1 MLFLKK
7 LSDIYPGAA
16 DVEIKDVKINSK
28 DVTKGDIFICTM
40 GVTADRHL
48 FIDDAVKNGAAAVV
62 VSRDVKD
69 PGVPV
74 IKVPD
79 TNKELFHLA
88 GELYSYPQNK
98 LRMIGVTGTNGKTS
112 VAEMIYNFLGDR
124 CAYLG
129 TNGKKYKGKAEHV
142 RNTSPDVDRS
152 YKYFREFLDGGCDTC
167 VSEISSEAMFRHR
180 LDGIRYDVCVL
191 TNITED
197 HLNIHKTVEN
207 YAECKANAFSLVKP
221 DGYSVLYSDSLYLDL
236 VLKKAKGT
244 VLTYGFKESDD
255 LYISSCDVKNGLSFS
270 FVYEGKE
277 YCVNTRLY
285 GRFNAL
291 NIAAAILVSAKLGVP
306 IGELIK
312 KAEALKPV
320 EGRCEFLHFG
330 QNFNIVLD
338 YAHTEDALNKILDD
352 LNTSKNGRIVT
363 VTGSAGGR
371 EKEKRPRIGKIV
383 LDKSD
388 FVIFTEDDPRN
399 ENVYSII
406 RDMLKNADGKS
417 NYTVI
422 GDRADAIRYAVLTAR
437 KNDTVLIAGK
447 GRDDY
452 MAVGNEYIP
461 YCDYDVIEKCFK
473 KQSLL

>member
-1 MLFLKK
+1 MKK

-16 DVEIKDVKINSK
+16 DVAVKDIKINSK
-28 DVTKGDIFICTM
+28 DVTKGDIFLCTM

-48 FIDDAVKNGAAAVV
+48 FIEDAVKNGAAAVV

-74 IKVPD
+74 VKVPD
-79 TNKELFHLA
+79 TNKEIFHLA
-88 GELYSYPQNK
+88 GELYSYPQNELK
-98 LRMIGVTGTNGKTS
+98 MIGVTGTNGKTS
-112 VAEMIYNFLGDR
+112 VAEMVYDFLGKR

-129 TNGKKYKGKAEHV
+129 TNGKKYNGKTERI

-152 YKYFREFLDGGCDTC
+152 YKYFREFLGGGCDTC
-167 VSEISSEAMFRHR
+167 VSEISSEAMYWHR
-180 LDGIRYDVCVL
+180 LDGIRYDICVL

-221 DGYSVLYSDSLYLDL
+221 DGFSILYSGSLYLDK
-236 VLKKAKGT
+236 VMEKANGT
-244 VLTYGFKESDD
+244 VLTYGYKKSDD
-255 LYISSCDVKNGLSFS
+255 LYISRCDVKNELSFS
-270 FVYEGKE
+270 FVYGGKE
-277 YCVNTRLY
+277 YSVNTKLH
-285 GRFNAL
+285 GSFNAL
-291 NIAAAILVSAKLGVP
+291 NIAAAFLVSIKLGVP
-306 IGELIK
+306 LETLIK
-312 KAEALKPV
+312 KAEALNPV

-338 YAHTEDALNKILDD
+338 YAHTEDALNKVLDD
-352 LNTSKNGRIVT
+352 LNLSKNGRIVT

-383 LDKSD
+383 LEKSD

-447 GRDDY
+447 GRDNY

-473 KQSLL
+473 KPSLL

>member
-1 MLFLKK
+1 MKK

-16 DVEIKDVKINSK
+16 DVAVKDIKINSK
-28 DVTKGDIFICTM
+28 DVTKGDIFLCTM

-48 FIDDAVKNGAAAVV
+48 FIEDAVKNGAAAVV

-74 IKVPD
+74 VKVPD
-79 TNKELFHLA
+79 TNKEIFHLA
-88 GELYSYPQNK
+88 GELYSYPQNELK
-98 LRMIGVTGTNGKTS
+98 MIGVTGTNGKTS
-112 VAEMIYNFLGDR
+112 VAEMVYDFLGKR

-129 TNGKKYKGKAEHV
+129 TNGKKYNGKTERI

-152 YKYFREFLDGGCDTC
+152 YKFFREFLDGGCDTC
-167 VSEISSEAMFRHR
+167 VSEISSEAMYWHR
-180 LDGIRYDVCVL
+180 LDGIRYDICVL

-221 DGYSVLYSDSLYLDL
+221 DGFSILYSGSLYLDK
-236 VLKKAKGT
+236 VMEKANGT
-244 VLTYGFKESDD
+244 VLTYGYKKSDD
-255 LYISSCDVKNGLSFS
+255 LYISRCDVKNGLSFS
-270 FVYEGKE
+270 FVYGGKE
-277 YCVNTRLY
+277 YSVNTKLH
-285 GRFNAL
+285 GSFNAL
-291 NIAAAILVSAKLGVP
+291 NIAAAFLVSIKLGVP
-306 IGELIK
+306 LETLIK
-312 KAEALKPV
+312 KAEALNPV

-338 YAHTEDALNKILDD
+338 YAHTEDALNKVLDD
-352 LNTSKNGRIVT
+352 LNLSKNGRIVT

-383 LDKSD
+383 LEKSD

-447 GRDDY
+447 GRDNY

-473 KQSLL
+473 KPSLL